1 MDCEQNEACCL
12 FSYGPPATN
21 SFYRRTFATELMT
34 QNTNFELQLS
44 KTLFPSKII
53 LHFSLIDMY
62 YKNFYKFYILNF
74 IN

>member
-1 MDCEQNEACCL
+1 
-12 FSYGPPATN
+12 
-21 SFYRRTFATELMT
+21 MT